1 MKRPMT
7 TLLALAASGS
17 IAVAGC
23 GAAGSLRP
31 DNTHPK
37 SLLKAAKSLS
47 VTLGLRYPD
56 GKLAKAALS
65 GDSIT
70 TAAQAVALISAT
82 ISFTVSANGGGT
94 LSARGAAGQ
103 PLDQQVRQSNFDLT
117 VNALGGKLVEI
128 RLVDGVLAP
137 PAISRR

>member
-1 MKRPMT
+1 M
-7 TLLALAASGS
+7 
-17 IAVAGC
+17 
-23 GAAGSLRP
+23 
-31 DNTHPK
+31 
-37 SLLKAAKSLS
+37 
-47 VTLGLRYPD
+47 
-56 GKLAKAALS
+56 
-65 GDSIT
+65 
-70 TAAQAVALISAT
+70 AQAVALISAT

-94 LSARGAAGQ
+94 LSARGAADQ